1 MYHGGMEFP
10 EKYYSRKFR
19 TPTLVAGLIK
29 ILSAIKDLGK

>member
-1 MYHGGMEFP
+1 MEFP
-10 EKYYSRKFR
+10 EKYYGRKFR